1 MLEVD
6 NETTTFMAS
15 TSSNVNKASKSG
27 SGEGQKGF
35 YEQWKHSYDED
46 QYDDNDFD
54 DPGLTNVQMQ
64 FANAFDMRLRGQIR
78 ECVCSKFHKR
88 GMSFL

>member
-15 TSSNVNKASKSG
+15 TSSNVNKASKSD
-27 SGEGQKGF
+27 SGEGQKGL

-46 QYDDNDFD
+46 QYHDNDFNHRC
-54 DPGLTNVQMQ
+54 LTDLQME
-64 FANAFDMRLRGQIR
+64 FAKCF
-78 ECVCSKFHKR
+78 SY
-88 GMSFL
+88 